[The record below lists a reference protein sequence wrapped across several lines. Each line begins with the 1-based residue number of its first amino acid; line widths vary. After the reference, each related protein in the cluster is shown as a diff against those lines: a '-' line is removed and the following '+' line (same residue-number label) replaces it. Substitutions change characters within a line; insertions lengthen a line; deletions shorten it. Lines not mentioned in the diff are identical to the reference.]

1 MLDNLFFRR
10 NKKIEK
16 VLKSDIIVVNGAEE
30 RSSNLCLKSYG
41 IPQEV
46 RERDKVKVKV
56 IFPKLKTASVIEY
69 IFSWHSLD
77 EIDIPDFEIEQNNI
91 TLRAAKELAPLIK
104 EHLKIEEE
112 IFSLE
117 EQYDEVN
124 DLADLVS
131 TSELYSNQV
140 ELYERA
146 VVQIDN
152 LLKKAKQ
159 LKNIY
164 IHLIREGLIGIQI
177 AGYNPDNI
185 RDNRLAFD
193 SKYRRIREEYQHLRD
208 AATAYQ
214 ELMRQQND

>member
-1 MLDNLFFRR
+1 MLENIFFRR

-16 VLKSDIIVVNGAEE
+16 VLNSDIIVVNGVEE
-30 RSSNLCLKSYG
+30 RSFNLCLKNYG

-46 RERDKVKVKV
+46 RERDRVKVKV
-56 IFPKLKTASVIEY
+56 IFPRLKTATVVQY

-77 EIDIPDFEIEQNNI
+77 DIEIPDVEIEQNDI
-91 TLRAAKELAPLIK
+91 TLKAAKELAPLIK
-104 EHLKIEEE
+104 EHLQIEEE

-117 EQYDEVN
+117 EQYEKVN

-131 TSELYSNQV
+131 TSELYSNQL

-146 VVQIDN
+146 VVQIEN

-193 SKYRRIREEYQHLRD
+193 SKYRRIREEYRYMRD

-214 ELMRQQND
+214 ELMRQQGE

>member
-1 MLDNLFFRR
+1 MLGNLFFRR
-10 NKKIEK
+10 KKKIEK
-16 VLKSDIIVVNGAEE
+16 VLNSDIIVVNGVEE
-30 RSSNLCLKSYG
+30 SSSNLCLKNYG

-46 RERDKVKVKV
+46 KERDKVKV
-56 IFPKLKTASVIEY
+56 IFPRLKTAGVVQY

-77 EIDIPDFEIEQNNI
+77 DIEIPDVEIEQNDI

-104 EHLKIEEE
+104 EHLQIEEE

-117 EQYDEVN
+117 EQYDKVN

-131 TSELYSNQV
+131 TSELYSNQL

-146 VVQIDN
+146 VLQIEN

-193 SKYRRIREEYQHLRD
+193 SKYRRVREEYQYMRD

-214 ELMRQQND
+214 ELMRQQNE

>member
-1 MLDNLFFRR
+1 MLENLFFRR
-10 NKKIEK
+10 NQKIKK
-16 VLKSDIIVVNGAEE
+16 VLNSDIIVVNGVEE
-30 RSSNLCLKSYG
+30 RASNLCLKNYG

-46 RERDKVKVKV
+46 GERYKVKV
-56 IFPKLKTASVIEY
+56 IFPRLKIAGVIEY

-77 EIDIPDFEIEQNNI
+77 EIDIPNFEIEQNDI

-104 EHLKIEEE
+104 EHLQIEEE

-117 EQYDEVN
+117 EQYNKVN

-131 TSELYSNQV
+131 ASELYSNQL
-140 ELYERA
+140 ELYEKA
-146 VVQIDN
+146 LVQIEN
-152 LLKKAKQ
+152 LLIKAKQ

-164 IHLIREGLIGIQI
+164 IHLINEGLIGIQI

-193 SKYRRIREEYQHLRD
+193 SKYRTIREEYQYMRD

-214 ELMRQQND
+214 ELTHQQNE